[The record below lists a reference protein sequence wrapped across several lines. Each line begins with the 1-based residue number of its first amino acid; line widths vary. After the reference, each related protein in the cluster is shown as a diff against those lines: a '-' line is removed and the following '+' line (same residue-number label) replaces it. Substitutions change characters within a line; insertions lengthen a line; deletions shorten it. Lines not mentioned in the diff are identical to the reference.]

1 MRTKGTVLIALGLL
15 LIAGSAGLAG
25 FNLWQSA
32 QAGETAAR
40 DLALL
45 LDAEDT
51 QTEPREGIL
60 IQSVPKVES
69 LPVPEMPV
77 TEVNG
82 REYVGTVELPT
93 IDRTL
98 PVLNGWDSELLQIAP
113 CRYAGSAYTGD
124 LILMAH
130 NYDSHFGRLK
140 NLRIGDPVTFRDMA
154 GNSFFYEVAVLE
166 TLKPEDTQQMEEGD
180 WDLTLFTCTVG
191 GKTRVTV
198 RCTLLNA
205 EINMEYAEGIR

>member
-51 QTEPREGIL
+51 QTEPREEIL

-166 TLKPEDTQQMEEGD
+166 TLKPEDSQQMEEGD

>member
-45 LDAEDT
+45 LDTEDT
-51 QTEPREGIL
+51 QTEPREEIL

>member
-51 QTEPREGIL
+51 QTEPREEIL

-124 LILMAH
+124 LVLMAH

>member
-51 QTEPREGIL
+51 QTEPREEIL

>member
-40 DLALL
+40 DLVLL
-45 LDAEDT
+45 LDTEDT
-51 QTEPREGIL
+51 QTEPREEIL

>member
-25 FNLWQSA
+25 FNLWQST
-32 QAGETAAR
+32 QAGETAAQ

-45 LDAEDT
+45 LDTEDT
-51 QTEPREGIL
+51 PTGPREEIL

-77 TEVNG
+77 TEING

-130 NYDSHFGRLK
+130 NYDSHFGRLNK
-140 NLRIGDPVTFRDMA
+140 LHIGDPVTFRDVA
-154 GNSFFYEVAVLE
+154 GNSFSYEVAVLE
-166 TLKPEDTQQMEEGD
+166 TLKPEDTRQMEEGD

-191 GKTRVTV
+191 GKTRVTI
-198 RCTLLNA
+198 RCTLLSV
-205 EINMEYAEGIR
+205 EINMEQEKGIR